1 MTKYYLKQ
9 GKDGFDCLTNCPV
22 LVEHDNI
29 PVLYTLVSNF
39 FKTVSQLKEN
49 KAPRLRGSV
58 VPIIKM
64 INILH
69 ELNNDPDVLPNPQS
83 IQQNGAKLNF
93 HKAASIVTRILSTK
107 RALLTRED
115 RLLIKQSDKYKKK
128 IRELEEKSMKLEPKL
143 EDRIICIRD
152 NEVILKKF
160 PLCLFLKF
168 IFFLF

>member
-1 MTKYYLKQ
+1 MTKFYLKQ
-9 GKDGFDCLTNCPV
+9 GKDGFECLTNCPV
-22 LVEHDNI
+22 LVDHDHI

-58 VPIIKM
+58 IPIIKM

-69 ELNNDPDVLPNPQS
+69 ELNNDPEVLPALEPN
-83 IQQNGAKLNF
+83 IQKREAKLNF
-93 HKAASIVTRILSTK
+93 HRAASLVTRILSTK
-107 RALLTRED
+107 RTLLTKED
-115 RLLIKQSDKYKKK
+115 RLIIKKTDKYKTK

-152 NEVILKKF
+152 NEVIY
-160 PLCLFLKF
+160 
-168 IFFLF
+168 